1 MKKNQQNSSLITGLW
16 KHENIQGENILIGR
30 IGGNLN
36 AVVVKNPNYKE
47 GSKNP
52 DFLLYF
58 FNGKYQD
65 IDNLNFSNEENN

>member
-1 MKKNQQNSSLITGLW
+1 MKKDQQQGSLITGLW
-16 KHENIQGENILIGR
+16 KHKNAKGEDVLIGR

-36 AVVVKNPNYKE
+36 AVIVKNPHYKK

-58 FNGKYQD
+58 FNGKVED
-65 IDNLNFSNEENN
+65 INFDNNKGVSL